1 MIERAR
7 WLGVLCFVLAIACGG
22 NAPETE
28 ESVEDVTAS
37 SESAERPS
45 GVIVNEP
52 GATPGY
58 VLFTPLLSDTTYLVD
73 NEGLVVHTWKSPY
86 APQAFVYLRDNGN
99 LLRGARMESQ
109 IFQGGGAGGRL
120 EEYTWDGEL
129 YWSFEFP
136 PDERLTHHDVEILP
150 NGNILAIAWER
161 KTADEALRAGRRPE
175 LVPEQGIWPGMVAEL
190 EPTPP
195 EGAKIVWE
203 WHMWDHLIQNRDESL
218 PHYGDPAAQPHRI
231 DINGDGAA
239 PEIDDA
245 ELERLKALGYVS
257 EDTDTEDLSSDL
269 LHINAVAYNEALDQ
283 IALSAFRFS
292 EIWIL
297 DHSTTTEEASGS
309 TGGRWGRGGDV
320 LYRWGNPSAYG
331 RHENTPQQL
340 FSQHDVRWIRDG
352 YPGAG
357 HLTIF
362 NNDVPGPEE
371 PGEDEESQNHSVVV
385 QIAPPVD
392 GDGRYLVPETET
404 DPFGPS
410 EPVWSYR
417 SPDSPSF
424 HSAFISGA
432 HRLANGNTLICEG
445 DDARFFEVT
454 PEGEIV
460 WEYWSP
466 YSGNVKMADGSPP
479 HPVNE
484 FSYASFR
491 ATKILPNDPALTGR
505 DLTPLDPQPPAVER
519 EPDEGDP

>member
-1 MIERAR
+1 M
-7 WLGVLCFVLAIACGG
+7 ACGG
-22 NAPETE
+22 LPPEAE
-28 ESVEDVTAS
+28 DSVEDVTAPAAP
-37 SESAERPS
+37 ESAERPS

-58 VLFTPLLSDTTYLVD
+58 VLFAPLLSDTTYLVD

-86 APQAFVYLRDNGN
+86 APQGFVSLRDNGH
-99 LLRGARMESQ
+99 LLRGARMESS
-109 IFQGGGAGGRL
+109 IFKGGGAGGRL

-150 NGNILAIAWER
+150 NGNILVIAWER
-161 KTADEALRAGRRPE
+161 KTDDEARRAGRRPE

-190 EPTPP
+190 QPTPP
-195 EGAKIVWE
+195 EGGKIVWE

-218 PHYGDPAAQPHRI
+218 PNHGDPAAHPHRI

-239 PEIDDA
+239 PEIDDE

-269 LHINAVAYNEALDQ
+269 LHINAVVYNEALDQ
-283 IALSAFRFS
+283 IALSASRFN

-331 RHENTPQQL
+331 RHENTPRQL
-340 FSQHDVRWIRDG
+340 FGQHDVRWIPDG

-362 NNDVPGPEE
+362 NNDVPMPKK
-371 PGEDEESQNHSVVV
+371 EDEEEEGQDHSVVV

-392 GDGRYLVPETET
+392 GDGRYVVPETA
-404 DPFGPS
+404 PFGPS
-410 EPVWSYR
+410 ESVWSYQ
-417 SPDSPSF
+417 SPDATSF
-424 HSAFISGA
+424 HSSFISGA
-432 HRLANGNTLICEG
+432 HRLPNGNTLICEG
-445 DDARFFEVT
+445 DDGRFFEVT

-460 WEYWSP
+460 WEYWSL
-466 YSGNVKMADGSPP
+466 YSGDVKMADGSPP
-479 HPVNE
+479 HPVDE

-491 ATKILPNDPALTGR
+491 ATKILPDDPALAGR
-505 DLTPLDPQPPAVER
+505 DLSPLDPQPPAVER
-519 EPDEGDP
+519 EPDAEP